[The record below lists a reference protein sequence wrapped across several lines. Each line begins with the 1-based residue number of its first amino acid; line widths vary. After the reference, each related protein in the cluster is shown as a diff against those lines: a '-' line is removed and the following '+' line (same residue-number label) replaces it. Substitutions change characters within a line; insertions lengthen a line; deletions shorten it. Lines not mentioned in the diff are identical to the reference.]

1 MCIEMLWKHK
11 DVPKK
16 KGRKM
21 LLMGEYPE
29 LYVTCLSE
37 DYRGTRLEEMSQR
50 ASIWEREA
58 FFASLGGHKS
68 SKNHKRCRDLGM
80 RM

>member
-1 MCIEMLWKHK
+1 MSDSNCPMCIEMLWKHK

-37 DYRGTRLEEMSQR
+37 DYRGKRLEEMSQR
-50 ASIWEREA
+50 ASIWE
-58 FFASLGGHKS
+58 
-68 SKNHKRCRDLGM
+68 KRSFLCFLRGSQKFKES
-80 RM
+80 